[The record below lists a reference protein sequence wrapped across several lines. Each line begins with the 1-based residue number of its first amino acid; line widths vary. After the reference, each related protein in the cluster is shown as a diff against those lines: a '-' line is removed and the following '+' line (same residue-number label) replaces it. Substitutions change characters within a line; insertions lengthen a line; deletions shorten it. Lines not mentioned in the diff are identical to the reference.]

1 MVNILK
7 KHNKHFAGLGP
18 KSRPFLNDQPTT
30 MNQKPNVTSLL
41 FFTLLKVCIEAIT
54 PKRFPKKFLTKDFF
68 SKCDEIRR
76 KLRIWSHLLK
86 KSLVENFIFCAVMY
100 GKVVKRRDVFR
111 NLSIIYD
118 VYFLRKYLTK
128 LLTISAKST
137 ILDL

>member
-1 MVNILK
+1 MKLNQLTYTVMVNILK

-30 MNQKPNVTSLL
+30 MNQKSNVTSLL

-54 PKRFPKKFLTKDFF
+54 PKKN
-68 SKCDEIRR
+68 

-86 KSLVENFIFCAVMY
+86 KSFVENFIFCAVMY
-100 GKVVKRRDVFR
+100 GKVVKRRGVFR